1 MRTVM
6 IRRPKSVLAAAGCM
20 MALGLGISGHAAADP
35 EADLVGF
42 ADQAAI
48 DDSRLA
54 GTVGGTELSFG
65 DVGIN
70 LSENT
75 AQLYGNSVEGTVNTG
90 QITDNTLNDVSGF
103 NSLMYNTGNNVNFLN
118 SMQVNVFLK

>member
-1 MRTVM
+1 MWTVM
-6 IRRPKSVLAAAGCM
+6 TRRPKQFLAAMACM
-20 MALGLGISGHAAADP
+20 FAIGFGLPNAASAEP
-35 EADLVGF
+35 EADLLGF
-42 ADQAAI
+42 GDQAAV
-48 DDSRLA
+48 DEARLA
-54 GTVGGTELSFG
+54 GTVGGTELNFG

-70 LSENT
+70 LSNNT

-90 QITDNTLNDVSGF
+90 QITDNTLNDVRGF